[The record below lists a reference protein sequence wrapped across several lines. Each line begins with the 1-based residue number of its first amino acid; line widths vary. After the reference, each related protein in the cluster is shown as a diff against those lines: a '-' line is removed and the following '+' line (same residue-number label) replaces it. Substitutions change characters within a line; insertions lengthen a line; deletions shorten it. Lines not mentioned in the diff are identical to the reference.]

1 MKKTYMKLYIVEFIM
16 LIAIILNNFVLNTDG
31 KIIIFL
37 SLIFGGLLY
46 LMGFEKDKQINK
58 TDVIQIV
65 IIYST
70 TYLILTYIIG
80 FFTGF
85 LKNSYNL
92 EFLSIIKN
100 IVPVL
105 IIIALEEM
113 IRYIILNKAS
123 RNKKIVI
130 ISFIIFTILD
140 ILLNSS
146 GYDFSSFDSGL
157 KLISL
162 VILPNIS
169 KNILLTYLSLEIG
182 YKPVLIY
189 RIIFELTKYI
199 LPIFPNFGY
208 YIQSILDITFPIV
221 LFLKMNKLLKKK
233 KITTITNKR
242 VDRIITSMIL
252 VILLVMIYLVSN
264 KFKYS
269 IIAIGSNS
277 MYPNIKIG
285 DSVFVE
291 KVNVNDISKLEV
303 GQVLVYNYNNKIIV
317 HRISA
322 INYKK
327 GEYIFSTKGDNNE
340 SEDQY
345 ELEQKDVIG
354 IVRFKIIYI
363 GSPSIWLNKLLNG

>member
-1 MKKTYMKLYIVEFIM
+1 MKKSYIKLYIVEFIM

-85 LKNSYNL
+85 FKNSYNL

-113 IRYIILNKAS
+113 IRYIILNKGS

-182 YKPVLIY
+182 YMPVLIY

-252 VILLVMIYLVSN
+252 VILLLMIYLVSN

-327 GEYIFSTKGDNNE
+327 GGYIFSTKGDNNE

-354 IVRFKIIYI
+354 IVRFKIAYI
-363 GSPSIWLNKLLNG
+363 GSPSVWLNELLNG